1 MRARDFITEYRQ
13 GVAEAGDSNFV
24 GFMNKA
30 MGTRQDKASVKLDP
44 NTVMSM
50 NNMPGYKKAFE
61 FGMDV
66 IKKIDPDTK
75 QEFAD
80 APDDTFFSY
89 MVGIATRKGL
99 IPKHFYPED
108 LDEVTGEFEEIFND
122 PDMEGWSWTDLL
134 RDNIGMAPRAFN
146 KADVQAHKAQ
156 MAKAQQKKAAG
167 PEPIDAKKLDVVKP
181 TRSDTYEIWYPQGEF
196 YGTATWGVVEKGF
209 KDQAS
214 AQGRI
219 AQLQKDPDAVKIIQ
233 AGIKK
238 NDPND
243 RDQDVAEGQK
253 R

>member
-1 MRARDFITEYRQ
+1 MKIKEILTEQ

-167 PEPIDAKKLDVVKP
+167 PGPIDAKKLDVVKP

-214 AQGRI
+214 AQSRI

-238 NDPND
+238 NDPNN
-243 RDQDVAEGQK
+243 RDQDLAEGQK

>member
-1 MRARDFITEYRQ
+1 MKIKEILTEQ

-44 NTVMSM
+44 NTVMSL

-238 NDPND
+238 NDPNN
-243 RDQDVAEGQK
+243 RDQDLAEGQK

>member
-1 MRARDFITEYRQ
+1 MKITEILTEQ

-134 RDNIGMAPRAFN
+134 RDNIGMAPRALTKPMF
-146 KADVQAHKAQ
+146 KHTRHRWPRHSRKRQQVQNPL
-156 MAKAQQKKAAG
+156 M
-167 PEPIDAKKLDVVKP
+167 L
-181 TRSDTYEIWYPQGEF
+181 RNSM
-196 YGTATWGVVEKGF
+196 
-209 KDQAS
+209 
-214 AQGRI
+214 
-219 AQLQKDPDAVKIIQ
+219 L
-233 AGIKK
+233 
-238 NDPND
+238 
-243 RDQDVAEGQK
+243 
-253 R
+253 